1 MESILIVEDNKDV
14 NNMLKETLINAGY
27 EVKSAYTGLDG
38 MKEIKEH
45 EYDLILLD
53 IMLPYKSGDEIL
65 REVRGFSY
73 VPIIVIS
80 AKDMVGTKIE
90 LLKMGA
96 DDYITKPF
104 DLGEVAARVASTL
117 RRNHKY
123 KDDESLQ
130 TLKYKDIVLDENS
143 KTVALQGKHIDLTS
157 KEYMILKL
165 LMENQD
171 KVFSKANLYE
181 SVWNEEYLGD
191 DNAVKTHM
199 SNVRNKLKKVNPDE
213 KYIETLWGMGYRLYK
228 D

>member
-1 MESILIVEDNKDV
+1 M
-14 NNMLKETLINAGY
+14 
-27 EVKSAYTGLDG
+27 
-38 MKEIKEH
+38 
-45 EYDLILLD
+45 
-53 IMLPYKSGDEIL
+53 
-65 REVRGFSY
+65 
-73 VPIIVIS
+73 
-80 AKDMVGTKIE
+80 
-90 LLKMGA
+90 
-96 DDYITKPF
+96 
-104 DLGEVAARVASTL
+104 
-117 RRNHKY
+117 
-123 KDDESLQ
+123 
-130 TLKYKDIVLDENS
+130 DENS